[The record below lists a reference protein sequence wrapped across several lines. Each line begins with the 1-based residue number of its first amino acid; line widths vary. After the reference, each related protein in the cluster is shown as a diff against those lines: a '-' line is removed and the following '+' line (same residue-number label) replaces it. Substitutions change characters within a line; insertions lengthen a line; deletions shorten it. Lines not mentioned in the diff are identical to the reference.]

1 MTVTNS
7 ESALW
12 YKTIPAAD
20 VERDGVARA
29 QAGGRR
35 IALYAVEGEYFAT
48 SDVCTHGQAFLSD
61 GYLDGHL
68 IECPLHQGLF
78 DVRTGAAAGAPCTVP
93 VRSFPV
99 KVEDG
104 VLHVQIEE
112 A

>member
-1 MTVTNS
+1 MSWV
-7 ESALW
+7 
-12 YKTIPAAD
+12 KTIETSAVDA
-20 VERDGVARA
+20 EGVAKA
-29 QAGGRR
+29 QAGGQR
-35 IALYAVEGEYFAT
+35 IALYAVDGEYFAT

-78 DVRTGAAAGAPCTVP
+78 DVRTGAPAGAPCTVP

-104 VLHVQIEE
+104 FLHVQVEE
-112 A
+112 AA

>member
-1 MTVTNS
+1 MTVTTT
-7 ESALW
+7 W
-12 YKTIPAAD
+12 FKTIPAAA
-20 VERDGVARA
+20 VEQDGVARA
-29 QAGGRR
+29 QAGGQRV
-35 IALYAVEGEYFAT
+35 ALYAVEGQYFAT

-99 KVEDG
+99 KIEDG
-104 VLHVQIEE
+104 ILYVQIEE